1 MKNENFPK
9 FQFTFFL
16 KMVKKILELI
26 IILPVNKKLKTER
39 PVIEKENKSCNF
51 CINLSDISKYS
62 NTVFIQ
68 QAVLSNRNYWNT
80 STQIQLHNFYLYLK
94 PNTNNKKKEYWNIS
108 M

>member
-26 IILPVNKKLKTER
+26 IILPLKTER
-39 PVIEKENKSCNF
+39 QVIEKENKSCNF

-68 QAVLSNRNYWNT
+68 QAVLSNRNY
-80 STQIQLHNFYLYLK
+80 
-94 PNTNNKKKEYWNIS
+94 
-108 M
+108 